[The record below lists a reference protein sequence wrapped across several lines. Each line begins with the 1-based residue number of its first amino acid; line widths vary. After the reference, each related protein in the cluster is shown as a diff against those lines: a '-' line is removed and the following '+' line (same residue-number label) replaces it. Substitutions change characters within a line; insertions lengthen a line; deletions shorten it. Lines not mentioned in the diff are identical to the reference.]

1 MDILWSNAWLDL
13 NVFFAVGR
21 YLIIFSE
28 PELVVQQSLG
38 VEIVYS
44 VSTAVPYSFVFV
56 SIPIETRN
64 FHKHATVISTGLGT
78 VQALYSGNGH
88 V

>member
-1 MDILWSNAWLDL
+1 MDILWSSAWLDL

-44 VSTAVPYSFVFV
+44 VSTVVPYTFACLF
-56 SIPIETRN
+56 
-64 FHKHATVISTGLGT
+64 
-78 VQALYSGNGH
+78 LYL
-88 V
+88 